1 MFDIG
6 IRFYVEIKH
15 NFRGQN
21 LQIELSSGDGVMFNI
36 KGTQLVDPQLTKMVD
51 PLKTLPKPAVL
62 KKICHF
68 SSVSSARQIKY
79 ERQQRHLNSESVVME
94 ITGISG
100 VTQKARPGFMAEAWR
115 SRLKKAGLPVHTTLR
130 CANTS

>member
-1 MFDIG
+1 
-6 IRFYVEIKH
+6 
-15 NFRGQN
+15 
-21 LQIELSSGDGVMFNI
+21 MFNI
-36 KGTQLVDPQLTKMVD
+36 KLAQLVDPQLTKMVD

-68 SSVSSARQIKY
+68 SSVSPALQIKY
-79 ERQQRHLNSESVVME
+79 KRQQRHLNSESVVME

-100 VTQKARPGFMAEAWR
+100 VTQKTRLGFMGEAWR
-115 SRLKKAGLPVHTTLR
+115 SRLKKAGLPVHITLR

>member
-1 MFDIG
+1 MSDFG
-6 IRFYVEIKH
+6 IRFYAEIKR
-15 NFRGQN
+15 NFSGQN
-21 LQIELSSGDGVMFNI
+21 LEIELSSGDGVMLNI
-36 KGTQLVDPQLTKMVD
+36 TQLVDPQLTKMVG

-68 SSVSSARQIKY
+68 SLVSSALQIKY
-79 ERQQRHLNSESVVME
+79 ERQQRHLNSESVLVE

-100 VTQKARPGFMAEAWR
+100 VTQKTRPGFMGAAWR
-115 SRLKKAGLPVHTTLR
+115 SRLKKAGLPVHITLR